1 MDIVRLSFAF
11 LSQNFFLKR
20 KKRRKRR
27 MLIRKN
33 DYIEQNKSSE
43 RERKKNLQ
51 CLIVRSVLLSYQVI
65 FVESCSALVASRTRV
80 QENTFERVLKNA
92 VLCLDADRSWAF
104 HPFSEGKGSERQI
117 SFLKSQFDSRY
128 FDFENDFLA
137 FLREKEE
144 IGLCYWHRPNRNYKA
159 MSKFFESIK
168 DPVEEKDVFYNPLI
182 LDQEVRSFS
191 SLFLKYTTH
200 RTKTIRHGKKI
211 TEHCRRRKEKRKK
224 KKVKLGP
231 HDRRPRFTSSVGKV
245 VSNFKSEAWS

>member
-1 MDIVRLSFAF
+1 
-11 LSQNFFLKR
+11 
-20 KKRRKRR
+20 

-33 DYIEQNKSSE
+33 NYIEQIKSSE
-43 RERKKNLQ
+43 RERKKESAVFDRPFCPPFISGDLRRVVF
-51 CLIVRSVLLSYQVI
+51 CSLSLL
-65 FVESCSALVASRTRV
+65 
-80 QENTFERVLKNA
+80 EREFKKIPSNVLKNA

-144 IGLCYWHRPNRNYKA
+144 TGLCYWHRPNRNYKA

-211 TEHCRRRKEKRKK
+211 TERCRRGGKRSERK
-224 KKVKLGP
+224 
-231 HDRRPRFTSSVGKV
+231 RR
-245 VSNFKSEAWS
+245 